1 MLGCENND
9 SFSNVAGKRGP
20 GLIFCVSGDKQPTRQ
35 SNAVVLPSGNI
46 TECYLFPFNGEG
58 EILSKSIQVT
68 QRFEDTSRYY
78 DEDVS
83 IVPIGTSFFICYAKE
98 QDPFKKEIYP
108 NASEEDLKFANGST
122 LTTLTTLDQDS
133 EQGISTVDISFSP
146 EVIYKEKTNVGDE
159 ENPQYEITV
168 DTKATAIANYLTAI
182 ASVLKGKDNDL
193 FLQFINHGHLLPCS
207 SRNVAKLVAWAKS
220 TVDVNDLM
228 SWAEENGVLAGLNS
242 WAAANGVDLSEITN
256 LSDIPIPDY
265 PNSISLPDGAAVV
278 LWNPTANKFEPQMVT
293 TTEANI
299 NSLDRF
305 VYPASLWYYVS
316 SGLKTSYSFLEEFFD
331 DDKSWSQILDS
342 FEYDDSEMEDGI
354 NSVAIKDPMYFAMGC
369 LQIGLAAP
377 ESLKDAAGTT
387 ITLKANE
394 NDGKGTFSLTG
405 VFIAGQHEQD
415 YRFTPKDDNQEYII
429 YDKTIPEGMSLGASA
444 TAAPDATL
452 PTVSTLAFQTMDY
465 RSVRIALEFSNN
477 SGVDFEGVNGTV
489 FDGTKFYVVG
499 TINIHEGETVDY
511 LKRAFTKDFI
521 TKGTVTISSLE
532 KVYNYLP
539 DLLEPRLEIG
549 VKLVPDWIQS
559 MTTNVLL

>member
-1 MLGCENND
+1 MVLAVLTGCKD
-9 SFSNVAGKRGP
+9 YDVFLDDAGKRSP

-35 SNAVVLPSGNI
+35 ANSVVMPSGSI
-46 TECYLFPFNGEG
+46 TDCYLFPLLIDGDNYV
-58 EILSKSIQVT
+58 LSKSIQVT
-68 QRFEDTSRYY
+68 KRFEDTNRYY
-78 DEDVS
+78 DEDASV
-83 IVPIGTSFFICYAKE
+83 VPLGTSSFICYAKAA
-98 QDPFKKEIYP
+98 DF
-108 NASEEDLKFANGST
+108 DNGST
-122 LTTLTTLDQDS
+122 LTSLTTLDLDG
-133 EQGISTVDISFSP
+133 EIDTDDISFSP

-159 ENPQYEITV
+159 ENPKYEITV
-168 DTKATAIANYLTAI
+168 DTKATDIADYLTAI
-182 ASVLKGKDNDL
+182 ANVLKGKENGKDL

-207 SRNVAKLVAWAKS
+207 SNNVAKLVAWAA
-220 TVDVNDLM
+220 TNGVGVEDLA
-228 SWAEENGVLAGLNS
+228 SWATVNA
-242 WAAANGVDLSEITN
+242 VDLTGITN
-256 LSDIPIPDY
+256 LSDIPFPLDY

-316 SGLKTSYSFLEEFFD
+316 SGLKTSYSFLQEFFD
-331 DDKSWSQILDS
+331 EDKSWTQILDS
-342 FEYDDSEMEDGI
+342 FENDNSEMEDGI

-369 LQIGLAAP
+369 LQIGLTAP
-377 ESLKDAAGTT
+377 KTLKDAAGT
-387 ITLKANE
+387 IIELKANE
-394 NDGKGTFSLTG
+394 NDGDGTFPLTG

-429 YDKTIPEGMSLGASA
+429 YDKAITPGMSLGASA
-444 TAAPDATL
+444 TATSETTQPTSETTP
-452 PTVSTLAFQTMDY
+452 PTVCTLAFQTMDY
-465 RSVRIALEFSNN
+465 RSVRIALEFKNN

-489 FDGTKFYVVG
+489 FDGTKFYIVG

-559 MTTNVLL
+559 STTNVAL